1 MLDVVTSSSISPEI
15 RKPHRVRRQFLR
27 DGRRGAVIRA
37 LTAAS
42 IERTA
47 YPLLPGVEAHEA
59 TGSNRRY
66 LWAATILLKAEDPTL
81 IQAVLEGRVGLIAAA
96 KQLQRA
102 ANVVAAIR
110 KASPEDL
117 EFAGRTLGAELV
129 FNRMV
134 SPAL

>member
-81 IQAVLEGRVGLIAAA
+81 IQAVLPRRPHRRGQAIAARC
-96 KQLQRA
+96 QR
-102 ANVVAAIR
+102 
-110 KASPEDL
+110 
-117 EFAGRTLGAELV
+117 GRCNPQSISGRSRVRRPHA
-129 FNRMV
+129 RC
-134 SPAL
+134 